1 MYGDKTMTIHY
12 GVDTVDARFAPQGQ
26 CPQHKIWQYCPVSEQ
41 IRQSEREKVLDKL
54 ERLLCA
60 HHKYVGSYRVI
71 TGTNEEI
78 YDELFDA
85 MQDLRHKD
93 GE

>member
-1 MYGDKTMTIHY
+1 
-12 GVDTVDARFAPQGQ
+12 
-26 CPQHKIWQYCPVSEQ
+26 
-41 IRQSEREKVLDKL
+41 VLDEL

-71 TGTNEEI
+71 TGTPEEI

-85 MQDLRHKD
+85 MQALRQQAGKP
-93 GE
+93 